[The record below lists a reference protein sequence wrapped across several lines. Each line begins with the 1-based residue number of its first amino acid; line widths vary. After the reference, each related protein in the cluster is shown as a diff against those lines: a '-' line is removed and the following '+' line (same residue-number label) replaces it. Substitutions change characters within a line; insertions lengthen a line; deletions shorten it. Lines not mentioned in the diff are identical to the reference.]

1 VNTER
6 LVAMLA
12 TQPEPASAAALQ
24 RYAIAMGCG
33 AGVAALLMALL
44 LGVRHD
50 LGAVILLPAFW
61 GKVLFGAC
69 LAVGSLVAAARLSR
83 PGVRLAWA
91 PGALALPVVAMWLFA
106 ALELAQAAPS
116 ERMPLVL
123 GETWRSCPLLIAML
137 SAPVFVAVLW
147 AMQGLAPT
155 RLRLAGAAAG
165 LLAGTTGALVY
176 TLHCPELAAP
186 FLGSWYL
193 VGMLIPAAAGA
204 LAGPRVLRW

>member
-1 VNTER
+1 
-6 LVAMLA
+6 MLA
-12 TQPEPASAAALQ
+12 TQPESASAPALQ
-24 RYAIAMGCG
+24 RYAIAMGGG
-33 AGVAALLMALL
+33 AGAAALLMALL

-50 LGAVILLPAFW
+50 LGAVIVLPAFW
-61 GKVLFGAC
+61 VKVAFAAC
-69 LAVGSLVAAARLSR
+69 LTAASLAAAWRLSR
-83 PGVRLAWA
+83 PGVRLAWVR
-91 PGALALPVVAMWLFA
+91 GALALPVLVMWLLA
-106 ALELAQAAPS
+106 AVALADAAPA
-116 ERMPLVL
+116 ERAHLVL

-165 LLAGTTGALVY
+165 LLAGSAGALVY

-186 FLGSWYL
+186 FVGCWYL
-193 VGMLIPAAAGA
+193 LGMLIPALAGA